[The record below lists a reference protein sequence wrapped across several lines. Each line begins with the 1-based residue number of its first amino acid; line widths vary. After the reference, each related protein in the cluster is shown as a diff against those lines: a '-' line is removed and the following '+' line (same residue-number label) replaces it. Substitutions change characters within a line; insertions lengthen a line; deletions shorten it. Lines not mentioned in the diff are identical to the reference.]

1 LKLLAVS
8 TTVATLESARQIA
21 RTLVERRL
29 AACAEIAPI
38 ESCYR
43 WQGALANAAEFRIV
57 FKTTDER
64 YRAVAAAIR
73 ELHGYELP
81 AIEAVS
87 LEGVDEPYARWIEES
102 CR

>member
-21 RTLVERRL
+21 RALVERRL

-38 ESCYR
+38 ESLYR
-43 WQGALANAAEFRIV
+43 WKGALANDSEFRIV
-57 FKTTDER
+57 CKTTEAR
-64 YRAVAAAIR
+64 YPAVAAAIG
-73 ELHGYELP
+73 ELHAYELP
-81 AIEAVS
+81 AIEAVA
-87 LEGVDEPYARWIEES
+87 LERVHEPYARWVEES